1 MRQLLRAAAAVACL
15 SIVFSTATPAVDASV
30 ITAAKVTNSG
40 VAPTQGSGVTLNGG
54 GWNAGGTGPFTY
66 DVNANPDN
74 ILFRTIT
81 GDSSSTA
88 FVSFCI
94 EVNEHTDGFGVD
106 EEYEIIALESAPK
119 PDTALTNLD
128 LNGAGD
134 VLRRMWYEQIT
145 TQFPGAPAVLN
156 VANAKVAFQMA
167 VWELVYDTGTD
178 LSTGLFT
185 ANQPGGAIALLA
197 QSYLDSAVANV
208 AGKKANLYA
217 LSPTDGLGQDQVIE
231 IVPEPASVLAWT
243 LIGGCFVAGHR
254 IRRGKWSLG

>member
-15 SIVFSTATPAVDASV
+15 SIVFSVATPAVDASV
-30 ITAAKVTNSG
+30 ITAAKATNSG
-40 VAPTQGSGVTLNGG
+40 VAPSVGSGVTLNGG

-66 DVNANPDN
+66 DVSVNPDN
-74 ILFRTIT
+74 IRFRTIS
-81 GDSSSTA
+81 GDSSTSA

-94 EVNEHTDGFGVD
+94 EVNQHTDGFGVD
-106 EEYEIIALESAPK
+106 EEYEVIALEDAPK

-128 LNGAGD
+128 FGNTAN
-134 VLRRMWYEQIT
+134 VLRRMWYQLISS
-145 TQFPGAPAVLN
+145 QFPGSPDVLN

-178 LSTGLFT
+178 LSSGLFT
-185 ANQPGGAIALLA
+185 ANQPGGTIALLA
-197 QSYLDSAVANV
+197 QSYLDSAVATV
-208 AGKKANLYA
+208 GQKKANLYA

-231 IVPEPASVLAWT
+231 IIPEPASVLAWT

-254 IRRGKWSLG
+254 IRRGKWNLG